1 MFMGVSPGS
10 KSNAGNAVAAAS
22 GQPSSVK
29 ILHFIL
35 GFIPDC
41 GMFGS
46 GAVWLSREARETGD
60 PSPRLDFSS
69 MKPGSARDD
78 QAVEQPKLRNGRI
91 FRRGVFAAALL
102 GGVMGWTGLAVAQE
116 TRPQIIPGERKV
128 AKKKETGPRAV
139 GVLQMAGNG
148 KVTFVPIAI
157 LVDGKFW
164 DATEYKADPVPM
176 ALEPG
181 TVYEAER
188 TGSSL
193 GLFTV
198 NNALHSKAV
207 NVVSPWIATGRWV
220 PAGSEPVKS
229 ALKAQTVPVGIDTTD
244 APPRLT
250 RDPAKVNAPAS
261 TPAASA
267 PASSTPSSSSQA
279 SSPQSTGTSGSGDE
293 PPRLK
298 RSDPAPESA
307 GSSPTGSA
315 QTGSTQTGS
324 AQTGQGQAGTGST
337 TPVTGAAKAG
347 DSKTADNKAAA
358 RASVPESDSGAD
370 EGGRPR
376 LRRGKPV
383 DPLPEDDVPGYSK
396 PGAGAATASAA
407 ADAGKTAAAAAD
419 KAPVET
425 VPAISDASGPTPKS
439 FAYEWLKDEEGER
452 RQQVV
457 ALAKEQVRAYVE
469 ARARARILPK
479 PAGSAGARQ
488 TSSGSGKTA
497 AGAPAKAAA
506 KTKDPILEN
515 EQMTTFD
522 VWVSNQPMIVFSA
535 EAHMPPPA
543 GGSPHSDVDAELR
556 YSILLVVYPDIY
568 NNLHKVY
575 AGVTDKFHL
584 DLTPRLELIDAVD
597 ADGDGRGELLFR
609 EITDAGT
616 GWVIYR
622 PTADKLWK
630 MFDSLKPE

>member
-1 MFMGVSPGS
+1 MFMGVSPES

-22 GQPSSVK
+22 GQLSTRQ
-29 ILHFIL
+29 ILHSFLDLVLDWGI
-35 GFIPDC
+35 
-41 GMFGS
+41 FGGGTVS
-46 GAVWLSREARETGD
+46 LSFDAGKKGD
-60 PSPRLDFSS
+60 PSLRLKS
-69 MKPGSARDD
+69 GSARDD
-78 QAVEQPKLRNGRI
+78 QGVEQARNYRI
-91 FRRGVFAAALL
+91 FRRGVFAATLL
-102 GGVMGWTGLAVAQE
+102 GGLVGWAGFAAAQE

-139 GVLQMAGNG
+139 GVLQMTASG
-148 KVTFVPIAI
+148 KTMLVPIAI

-207 NVVSPWIATGRWV
+207 NVVSPWIATGKWV
-220 PAGSEPVKS
+220 PAGSEPVKT
-229 ALKAQTVPVGIDTTD
+229 ATKAGTVPVGIDTSD

-250 RDPAKVNAPAS
+250 RDPTKVTAPAS
-261 TPAASA
+261 TPSSASSSTA
-267 PASSTPSSSSQA
+267 SSTASSTP
-279 SSPQSTGTSGSGDE
+279 QSTGNSGSGDE

-298 RSDPAPESA
+298 RSDAAPESA
-307 GSSPTGSA
+307 PAASSSPA
-315 QTGSTQTGS
+315 GSTQTGS
-324 AQTGQGQAGTGST
+324 APA
-337 TPVTGAAKAG
+337 TGAAKAG
-347 DSKTADNKAAA
+347 DSKTADNKVAPPAN
-358 RASVPESDSGAD
+358 VPASDSGAGED
-370 EGGRPR
+370 ARPR

-383 DPLPEDDVPGYSK
+383 DPLPEDDMPGYSK
-396 PGAGAATASAA
+396 PGAGAPSASAA
-407 ADAGKTAAAAAD
+407 ADAGKTAAAAD
-419 KAPVET
+419 TAPVET

-469 ARARARILPK
+469 ARARAKILPK
-479 PAGSAGARQ
+479 PAGSAARQ
-488 TSSGSGKTA
+488 TSSGKTA
-497 AGAPAKAAA
+497 AGASTKASA

-515 EQMTTFD
+515 EKMTTFD
-522 VWVSNQPMIVFSA
+522 VWVSNQPMIVYSA

-543 GGSPHSDVDAELR
+543 AGSTHADVDAELQ

-609 EITDAGT
+609 EITDGGT

>member
-1 MFMGVSPGS
+1 
-10 KSNAGNAVAAAS
+10 VAAAS
-22 GQPSSVK
+22 GQLSTRQ
-29 ILHFIL
+29 ILHSFLDLVLDWGI
-35 GFIPDC
+35 
-41 GMFGS
+41 FGGGTVS
-46 GAVWLSREARETGD
+46 LSFDAGKKGD
-60 PSPRLDFSS
+60 PSLRLKS
-69 MKPGSARDD
+69 GSARDD
-78 QAVEQPKLRNGRI
+78 QGVEQARNYRI
-91 FRRGVFAAALL
+91 FRRGVFAATLL
-102 GGVMGWTGLAVAQE
+102 GGLVGWAGFAAAQE

-139 GVLQMAGNG
+139 GVLQMTASG
-148 KVTFVPIAI
+148 KTTLVPITI

-220 PAGSEPVKS
+220 PAGSEPVKI
-229 ALKAQTVPVGIDTTD
+229 ATKAGTVPVGIDSSD

-250 RDPAKVNAPAS
+250 RDPTKVNAPTS
-261 TPAASA
+261 TTP
-267 PASSTPSSSSQA
+267 STPSSS
-279 SSPQSTGTSGSGDE
+279 PQTSAPQTSAPQNTGNSGSGDE

-298 RSDPAPESA
+298 RSDPAPESPA
-307 GSSPTGSA
+307 PTTGSSPA
-315 QTGSTQTGS
+315 GSTQTGS
-324 AQTGQGQAGTGST
+324 TPAGQGQAGTGSS
-337 TPVTGAAKAG
+337 TPVAGAAKGG
-347 DSKTADNKAAA
+347 DSKTADNKVAA
-358 RASVPESDSGAD
+358 RANVPASDSGAD
-370 EGGRPR
+370 ESGRPR

-383 DPLPEDDVPGYSK
+383 DPLPDDDMPGYSK
-396 PGAGAATASAA
+396 PGAGAPSASAA

-419 KAPVET
+419 TAPVET

-469 ARARARILPK
+469 ARARAKIVPK
-479 PAGSAGARQ
+479 PAGAAARQ

-497 AGAPAKAAA
+497 AGASTKASA

-515 EQMTTFD
+515 EKMTTFD

-543 GGSPHSDVDAELR
+543 AGSPHSDADAELQ

-609 EITDAGT
+609 EISDGGT

>member
-1 MFMGVSPGS
+1 
-10 KSNAGNAVAAAS
+10 VATAS
-22 GQPSSVK
+22 GQLGSIK

-35 GFIPDC
+35 GFISDC

-60 PSPRLDFSS
+60 PSLRLES
-69 MKPGSARDD
+69 GSARDD
-78 QAVEQPKLRNGRI
+78 QAVQQPKLRNNRI
-91 FRRGVFAAALL
+91 FRRGALAVALL
-102 GGVMGWTGLAVAQE
+102 GSVVCCSGFVSAQE
-116 TRPQIIPGERKV
+116 ERPQITPGERKV
-128 AKKKETGPRAV
+128 AKKKETGPRAI
-139 GVLQMAGNG
+139 GVLQMTASG
-148 KVTFVPIAI
+148 KTTLVPIAI
-157 LVDGKFW
+157 LIDGKFW

-188 TGSSL
+188 SGSSL

-198 NNALHSKAV
+198 NSALHSKAV

-220 PAGSEPVKS
+220 PAGSEPVKT
-229 ALKAQTVPVGIDTTD
+229 ANKAGTVPVGIDTSD

-250 RDPAKVNAPAS
+250 RDPTKVNAPAA
-261 TPAASA
+261 AASA
-267 PASSTPSSSSQA
+267 PASTTPSSGPSSTT
-279 SSPQSTGTSGSGDE
+279 SSTPQTGTSGSGDE

-298 RSDPAPESA
+298 RSDPAPESSA
-307 GSSPTGSA
+307 PPTGSSPAGST

-324 AQTGQGQAGTGST
+324 GQTGQGQAGTGST
-337 TPVTGAAKAG
+337 TTAPGAAKGG
-347 DSKTADNKAAA
+347 DSKAPDAKAADRSKVA
-358 RASVPESDSGAD
+358 ANVPTSDSGAD
-370 EGGRPR
+370 EGSRPR

-396 PGAGAATASAA
+396 PGAGVPSASAT
-407 ADAGKTAAAAAD
+407 ADAGKTAAATGT
-419 KAPVET
+419 APVET

-457 ALAKEQVRAYVE
+457 ALAKEQVRGYVE

-479 PAGSAGARQ
+479 PAGAAGARQ
-488 TSSGSGKTA
+488 TSAGKTA
-497 AGAPAKAAA
+497 VGASA
-506 KTKDPILEN
+506 KTSLKLKDPILEN

-543 GGSPHSDVDAELR
+543 AGSPHADVDAELR

-609 EITDAGT
+609 EISDAGT

>member
-1 MFMGVSPGS
+1 
-10 KSNAGNAVAAAS
+10 
-22 GQPSSVK
+22 
-29 ILHFIL
+29 
-35 GFIPDC
+35 
-41 GMFGS
+41 MFGG

-60 PSPRLDFSS
+60 PSLRRDFSS
-69 MKPGSARDD
+69 MKPGSAGDD

-116 TRPQIIPGERKV
+116 TRPQIIPGERKA

-157 LVDGKFW
+157 LVDGRFW

-181 TVYEAER
+181 TVYEGER

-220 PAGSEPVKS
+220 PAGSEPAKTT
-229 ALKAQTVPVGIDTTD
+229 LKAQTVPVGIDTTD

-250 RDPAKVNAPAS
+250 RDPTKVNAPAT
-261 TPAASA
+261 TPAAS
-267 PASSTPSSSSQA
+267 SKPSSSPQA
-279 SSPQSTGTSGSGDE
+279 SSPQATGASGSGDE

-298 RSDPAPESA
+298 RSDPAPES
-307 GSSPTGSA
+307 SA
-315 QTGSTQTGS
+315 PPAGSTQSGS
-324 AQTGQGQAGTGST
+324 AQTGQGQAGTGSA

-347 DSKTADNKAAA
+347 DSKTADTKAAA

-396 PGAGAATASAA
+396 PGAPSASAA
-407 ADAGKTAAAAAD
+407 ADAGKTAAAAD
-419 KAPVET
+419 TAPVET

-452 RQQVV
+452 RLQVV

-488 TSSGSGKTA
+488 TSSGKTA

-515 EQMTTFD
+515 EKMTTFD

-535 EAHMPPPA
+535 EAHMPLPA
-543 GGSPHSDVDAELR
+543 AGSPHSDVDAELQ

-575 AGVTDKFHL
+575 AGVTDKYHL